1 MTQLSHAKK
10 IKFDLKVL
18 FPNASNHKL
27 SEMFRDVC
35 AGRLQLINSWESFEN
50 YLDIKRNNALT
61 PYVVARNEIATVS
74 FDTRQVSTENS
85 NIFTQSVPAD
95 AANFKICPF
104 STISGRNWMA
114 EKTIASNQS
123 PMVFPVMLLG
133 SGPFEIAE
141 LARFLN
147 HYRMNVYLE
156 EKELEDPDFE
166 NITQDSSER
175 PFKDWDFYCNMHAPV
190 IVCGQYDF
198 KTSGFLS
205 LLSDNNIAEKP
216 SFQLPPQMVD
226 ILRWIERVKVEQ
238 SKSFYFKRSKSL
250 ANLNFI
256 SQEMLLASIF
266 TDQHPRVPYGSDWQ
280 EHIKTHNALSFIEQQ
295 RANKN
300 IEDKN
305 FVWPTTEI
313 TSGNGTLADQFWPQ
327 IGMLKFLGYNVGHKG
342 ALRTDRQKALQIA
355 FTMHEL
361 PKVNG
366 PEYVKGWGNAST
378 GLRLKKIADS
388 IATFCRNARHQN
400 STSYTATIAD
410 YEEDLA
416 WLKKTYYDGRFD
428 RQFTWPD
435 TKQ

>member
-61 PYVVARNEIATVS
+61 PYVVVRNEIATVS

-114 EKTIASNQS
+114 RKILTSDEC
-123 PMVFPVMLLG
+123 PFVFPVMLFG
-133 SGPFEIAE
+133 DGPFERLE
-141 LARFLN
+141 FARFLN
-147 HYRMNVYLE
+147 RCGLHVYLE
-156 EKELEDPDFE
+156 DKMLEDPEFDD
-166 NITQDSSER
+166 ITPEGAER
-175 PFKDWDFYCNMHAPV
+175 EFQDWDFYGNKYAPI
-190 IVCGQYDF
+190 IVCGQKDF
-198 KTSGFLS
+198 DTNGFFS
-205 LLSDNNIAEKP
+205 LLMEGAVSEVPKIHLPSQIANWI
-216 SFQLPPQMVD
+216 S
-226 ILRWIERVKVEQ
+226 WIERT
-238 SKSFYFKRSKSL
+238 YFDDGTSIFRRSISL
-250 ANLNFI
+250 KDLLFI
-256 SQEMLLASIF
+256 SQEMLLASLFTEQQPRSPYGAEWEGHITDHKALSCVKKIRARRTEENKPF
-266 TDQHPRVPYGSDWQ
+266 TWPKTDIEPGNGSLTDQQ
-280 EHIKTHNALSFIEQQ
+280 
-295 RANKN
+295 
-300 IEDKN
+300 
-305 FVWPTTEI
+305 
-313 TSGNGTLADQFWPQ
+313 WPQ
-327 IGMLKFLGYNVGHKG
+327 VGMLKFLGYNVGHNG

-355 FTMHEL
+355 FTAHEL

-378 GLRLKKIADS
+378 GVRLKKIADS

-400 STSYTATIAD
+400 SKSYTATIAD

-428 RQFTWPD
+428 RQFVWPD
-435 TKQ
+435 SKQ